1 MSGTKKLSR
10 EELFEQE
17 MCFMEGVGGR
27 PLFDLLEEGG
37 VTLPAPETLDDGALY
52 AKLWEVIRA
61 MALLGHY
68 LSSTDHLSDRE
79 LYERL
84 WSEILRE
91 PACIPPVGSRAAC
104 QIDILGG
111 GSDEDFKIRMKYYAD
126 EFERESWASDDPD
139 DEIPPH
145 EDLPYD
151 RDRLLPQPDY
161 GGPMPGEIC

>member
-1 MSGTKKLSR
+1 MSGTKKLSKA
-10 EELFEQE
+10 ELFEQE
-17 MCFMEGVGGR
+17 IRFMEGIGER

-37 VTLPAPETLDDGALY
+37 VKLPAPETLDDGALY

-84 WSEILRE
+84 WNEILRE

-111 GSDEDFKIRMKYYAD
+111 CSAEDLAIRMKYYVP
-126 EFERESWASDDPD
+126 ELPRR
-139 DEIPPH
+139 DEIQIAPAPGP
-145 EDLPYD
+145 EGAPLPGIP
-151 RDRLLPQPDY
+151 LY
-161 GGPMPGEIC
+161 GNQAGWVFGR